1 MSLIQHT
8 MHAVRRVKSF
18 NTHRDRHYLPTEEP
32 LPFYRVQSHSLNN
45 SAFQSTIQP
54 GCHIYH
60 PTLPEH
66 YENSGK
72 YRRIL
77 LKNIPPII
85 PTISLI
91 VRNAE
96 TIFTIIDVDEPTI
109 SLNCGAQFILYI
121 PRQYDCLYGK
131 ATLRR
136 VVEEQE
142 NQLIVEVITAFKQ
155 WRSGELLWM
164 AVPRRRLDPLYSSL
178 HPSLRR
184 WFSKKAKSDNNYIVV
199 TGAAWP
205 AHGLINNAQPANQS
219 IWEY

>member
-8 MHAVRRVKSF
+8 MHVARRVKSF
-18 NTHRDRHYLPTEEP
+18 TSNRDQHHLSVEEP
-32 LPFYRVQSHSLNN
+32 LSFYRVHSHSLNN
-45 SAFQSTIQP
+45 SAFQPVIRPTCRDHQSTLSE
-54 GCHIYH
+54 Y
-60 PTLPEH
+60 
-66 YENSGK
+66 YDNSGK
-72 YRRIL
+72 FRRIPF
-77 LKNIPPII
+77 KIVPPII

-96 TIFTIIDVDEPTI
+96 TVFTILDIDEPTI
-109 SLNCGAQFILYI
+109 PLNCSAQFILYI

-142 NQLIVEVITAFKQ
+142 TQFIVEVITAFKQ

-164 AVPRRRLDPLYSSL
+164 AVPRRRLDPLYFSPQ
-178 HPSLRR
+178 PSHRR
-184 WFSKKAKSDNNYIVV
+184 WFSKKTKSNNNYIVV
-199 TGAAWP
+199 TEAAWP